1 LKIQS
6 LRGMPDLFPEDL
18 ERWHIFES
26 KLSKIF
32 HSFNTHEIR
41 TPLLESTEL
50 FSRSVGNSSDIV
62 NKELYSFLDRN
73 EESISLRPEGSAS
86 IIRAIIQ
93 KKQEHEK
100 HKLWY
105 QGPMFRYERP
115 QKGRFRQFHQVG
127 VEYLGFEE
135 GMSEYELISMVLQI
149 NKLIGI
155 SDYTIKINHLGD
167 QLAKESFCNSLVAF
181 LQPHTNELH
190 EKDQVRL
197 KSNPLRVLDSKEKST
212 QTLLKEGPKFQD
224 FISEDS
230 QTFLQNLVDAYSNH
244 CDIQIDQ
251 SLVRGLDYYTGIVF
265 ETVSEKLGA
274 QNAILGGGR
283 YDNLSKQLGGKDM
296 HAIGF
301 AIGVE
306 RMIELLSIEKIKQP
320 LKVGFIILGEQI
332 DKKTYKIAD
341 DLRSANN
348 NIVLDTFLSEGS
360 LKSQL
365 RRVNKNNCSYAIIVG
380 EDELKNDQV
389 IWKDLSDGGEQEIL
403 TSKEVID
410 KYTNL

>member
-1 LKIQS
+1 MKIQS

-73 EESISLRPEGSAS
+73 DESISLRPEGSAS
-86 IIRAIIQ
+86 VIRAIIQ

-100 HKLWY
+100 HKFWY

-127 VEYLGFEE
+127 VEYLGYEE
-135 GMSEYELISMVLQI
+135 GIAEYELISMVLQI

-167 QLAKESFCNSLVAF
+167 QDAKESFCNSLTAF
-181 LQPHTNELH
+181 LKPHINELH
-190 EKDQVRL
+190 EKDQARL

-212 QTLLKEGPKFQD
+212 QELLKEGPKFQD
-224 FISEDS
+224 FISNDS
-230 QTFLQNLVDAYSNH
+230 KIFLKNLVDAFSNH

-274 QNAILGGGR
+274 QDAFLGGGR

-296 HAIGF
+296 YAIGF

-306 RMIELLSIEKIKQP
+306 RIIELLNIENIKQLN
-320 LKVGFIILGEQI
+320 LKIHQI
-332 DKKTYKIAD
+332 KLSKRKNYKYEIKK
-341 DLRSANN
+341 
-348 NIVLDTFLSEGS
+348 F
-360 LKSQL
+360 
-365 RRVNKNNCSYAIIVG
+365 
-380 EDELKNDQV
+380 
-389 IWKDLSDGGEQEIL
+389 
-403 TSKEVID
+403 
-410 KYTNL
+410 

>member
-1 LKIQS
+1 MKIQS

-18 ERWHIFES
+18 ERWHLFES

-50 FSRSVGNSSDIV
+50 FSRSVGSSSDIV

-86 IIRAIIQ
+86 VIRAIIQ

-135 GMSEYELISMVLQI
+135 GVSEYELISMVLQI

-167 QLAKESFCNSLVAF
+167 KLSKESFCNSLVAF
-181 LQPHTNELH
+181 LQPHINELH

-197 KSNPLRVLDSKEKST
+197 RSNPLRVLDSKEEST
-212 QTLLKEGPKFQD
+212 QALLKKGPKFQD
-224 FISEDS
+224 YISEDS
-230 QTFLQNLVDAYSNH
+230 RNFLQNLVNTYSNH
-244 CDIQIDQ
+244 CDIQVDQ

-274 QNAILGGGR
+274 QDAILGGGR

-306 RMIELLSIEKIKQP
+306 RIIELLSIQNIKQP
-320 LKVGFIILGEQI
+320 LKVGFIIPGEQI

-348 NIVLDTFLSEGS
+348 SIILDTFLSKGS

-365 RRVNKNNCSYAIIVG
+365 RRANKNNCSYAIIVG

-389 IWKDLSDGGEQEIL
+389 IWKDLSEGGEQELL

>member
-1 LKIQS
+1 MKIQS

-32 HSFNTHEIR
+32 HSFDTHEIR

-62 NKELYSFLDRN
+62 NKELYSLLDRN

-86 IIRAIIQ
+86 VIRAIIQ

-127 VEYLGFEE
+127 VEYLGFGE
-135 GMSEYELISMVLQI
+135 GTSEYELISMVLQI

-155 SDYTIKINHLGD
+155 TNYTIKINHLGD
-167 QLAKESFCNSLVAF
+167 QLAKESFCDSLINF
-181 LQPHTNELH
+181 LQPHINELH
-190 EKDQVRL
+190 EKDQARL

-212 QTLLKEGPKFQD
+212 QALLKEGPKFQD
-224 FISEDS
+224 FISDAS
-230 QTFLQNLVDAYSNH
+230 KNFLHNLVNAYSDH

-265 ETVSEKLGA
+265 ETVSKELGA
-274 QNAILGGGR
+274 QDAFLGGGR
-283 YDNLSKQLGGKDM
+283 YDNLSNQLGGKDM

-301 AIGVE
+301 AIGIE
-306 RMIELLSIEKIKQP
+306 RIIELLSIENIKQP
-320 LKVGFIILGEQI
+320 LKVGFITTGEQT

-341 DLRSANN
+341 DLRSANSS
-348 NIVLDTFLSEGS
+348 IILDTFLSEGS

-365 RRVNKNNCSYAIIVG
+365 RRANKNNCRYVIIIG
-380 EDELKNDQV
+380 EEELENDQV
-389 IWKDLSDGGEQEIL
+389 IWKNLSEGGEQELL
-403 TSKEVID
+403 TSKEVIE

>member
-1 LKIQS
+1 MKIQS

-50 FSRSVGNSSDIV
+50 FSRSVGSSSDIV

-86 IIRAIIQ
+86 VIRAIIQ

-135 GMSEYELISMVLQI
+135 GVSEYELISMVLQI

-167 QLAKESFCNSLVAF
+167 RLSKESFCNSLVAF
-181 LQPHTNELH
+181 LQPHINELH

-197 KSNPLRVLDSKEKST
+197 RSNPLRVLDSKEKST
-212 QTLLKEGPKFQD
+212 QVLLKKGPKFQD
-224 FISEDS
+224 YISEDS
-230 QTFLQNLVDAYSNH
+230 RNFLQNLVNTYSNH
-244 CDIQIDQ
+244 CNIQVDQ

-274 QNAILGGGR
+274 QDAILGGGR

-306 RMIELLSIEKIKQP
+306 RIIELLSIENIKQP
-320 LKVGFIILGEQI
+320 LKVGFIIPGEQI

-348 NIVLDTFLSEGS
+348 SIILDTFLSEGS

-365 RRVNKNNCSYAIIVG
+365 RRANKNNCSYAIIVG

-389 IWKDLSDGGEQEIL
+389 IWKDLGDGGEQELL

>member
-1 LKIQS
+1 MKIQS

-50 FSRSVGNSSDIV
+50 FSRSVGSSSDIV

-86 IIRAIIQ
+86 VIRAIIQ

-135 GMSEYELISMVLQI
+135 GVSEYELISMVLQI

-167 QLAKESFCNSLVAF
+167 RLSKESFCNSLVAF
-181 LQPHTNELH
+181 LQPHINELH
-190 EKDQVRL
+190 EKDQARL
-197 KSNPLRVLDSKEKST
+197 QSNPLRVLDSKEEST
-212 QTLLKEGPKFQD
+212 QALLKKGPKFQD
-224 FISEDS
+224 YISEDS
-230 QTFLQNLVDAYSNH
+230 RNFLQNLVNTYSNH
-244 CDIQIDQ
+244 CNIHVDQ

-274 QNAILGGGR
+274 QDAILGGGR

-306 RMIELLSIEKIKQP
+306 RIIELLSIENIKQP
-320 LKVGFIILGEQI
+320 LKVGFIIPGEQI

-341 DLRSANN
+341 DLRSVNN
-348 NIVLDTFLSEGS
+348 SIILDTFLSEGS

-365 RRVNKNNCSYAIIVG
+365 RRANKNNCSYAIIVG

-389 IWKDLSDGGEQEIL
+389 IWKDLGDGGEQELL

>member
-1 LKIQS
+1 MKIQS

-18 ERWHIFES
+18 DRWHVFES

-32 HSFNTHEIR
+32 HSFNAHEIR

-86 IIRAIIQ
+86 VIRAIIQ
-93 KKQEHEK
+93 KKQEQEK

-115 QKGRFRQFHQVG
+115 QQGRFRQFHQVG

-135 GMSEYELISMVLQI
+135 GISEYELISMVLQI

-155 SDYTIKINHLGD
+155 SDYKIKINHLGD
-167 QLAKESFCNSLVAF
+167 QLAKKDFCNALVTF
-181 LQPHTNELH
+181 LQPHVNELH
-190 EKDQVRL
+190 EKDQARL

-212 QTLLKEGPKFQD
+212 QALLKEGPKFQD
-224 FISEDS
+224 FLSDDS
-230 QTFLQNLVDAYSNH
+230 KSFLQNLIDAYSDH

-265 ETVSEKLGA
+265 EAVSEELGA
-274 QNAILGGGR
+274 QDAFLGGGR
-283 YDNLSKQLGGKDM
+283 YDNLSKELGGKDM

-306 RMIELLSIEKIKQP
+306 RIIELLGIEDIKQS
-320 LKVGFIILGEQI
+320 LKVGFIIVGEQI

-341 DLRSANN
+341 DLRSANSS
-348 NIVLDTFLSEGS
+348 IILDTFLNEGS

-365 RRVNKNNCSYAIIVG
+365 RRANKNNCSYVIIVG
-380 EDELKNDQV
+380 EEELKNDQV
-389 IWKDLSDGGEQEIL
+389 IWKDLVAGGEQELL
-403 TSKEVID
+403 TSKEAIE

>member
-1 LKIQS
+1 MKIQS

-86 IIRAIIQ
+86 VIRAIIQ

-135 GMSEYELISMVLQI
+135 GVSEYELISMVLQI

-167 QLAKESFCNSLVAF
+167 QLSKENFCNSLVAF
-181 LQPHTNELH
+181 LQPHINELH
-190 EKDQVRL
+190 EKDQARL
-197 KSNPLRVLDSKEKST
+197 RSNPLRVLDSKEEST
-212 QTLLKEGPKFQD
+212 QALLKKGPKFQD
-224 FISEDS
+224 YISEDARN
-230 QTFLQNLVDAYSNH
+230 FLQNLVNTYSNH
-244 CDIQIDQ
+244 CNIQVDQ

-274 QNAILGGGR
+274 QDAILGGGR

-306 RMIELLSIEKIKQP
+306 RIIELLSIENIKQP
-320 LKVGFIILGEQI
+320 LKVGFIIPGEQI

-348 NIVLDTFLSEGS
+348 SIILDTFLSEGS

-365 RRVNKNNCSYAIIVG
+365 RRANKNNCSYAIIVG

-389 IWKDLSDGGEQEIL
+389 IWKDLSDGGEQELL

>member
-1 LKIQS
+1 MKIQS

-18 ERWHIFES
+18 DRWHVFES

-86 IIRAIIQ
+86 VIRAIIQ
-93 KKQEHEK
+93 KKQEQEK

-115 QKGRFRQFHQVG
+115 QQGRFRQFHQVG

-135 GMSEYELISMVLQI
+135 GISEYELISMVLQI

-155 SDYTIKINHLGD
+155 SDYKIKINHLGD
-167 QLAKESFCNSLVAF
+167 QLAKEDFCNALVTF
-181 LQPHTNELH
+181 LQPHVNELH
-190 EKDQVRL
+190 EKDQARL

-212 QTLLKEGPKFQD
+212 QALLKEGPQFQD
-224 FISEDS
+224 FLSDDS
-230 QTFLQNLVDAYSNH
+230 KSFLQNLIDAYSDH

-265 ETVSEKLGA
+265 EAVSEELGA
-274 QNAILGGGR
+274 QDAFLGGGR
-283 YDNLSKQLGGKDM
+283 YDNLSKELGGKDM

-306 RMIELLSIEKIKQP
+306 RIIELLGIEDIKQS
-320 LKVGFIILGEQI
+320 LKVGFIIVGEQI

-341 DLRSANN
+341 DLRSANSS
-348 NIVLDTFLSEGS
+348 IILDTFLNEGS

-365 RRVNKNNCSYAIIVG
+365 RRANKNNCSYVIIVG
-380 EDELKNDQV
+380 EEELKNDQV
-389 IWKDLSDGGEQEIL
+389 IWKDLVAGGEQELL
-403 TSKEVID
+403 TSKEAIE

>member
-1 LKIQS
+1 MKIQS

-50 FSRSVGNSSDIV
+50 FSRSVGSSSDIV

-86 IIRAIIQ
+86 VIRAIIQ

-135 GMSEYELISMVLQI
+135 GVSEYELISMVLQI

-167 QLAKESFCNSLVAF
+167 KLSKESFCNSLAAF
-181 LQPHTNELH
+181 LQPHINELH
-190 EKDQVRL
+190 EKDQARL
-197 KSNPLRVLDSKEKST
+197 RSNPLRVLDSKEEST
-212 QTLLKEGPKFQD
+212 QALLKKGPKFQD
-224 FISEDS
+224 YISEDARN
-230 QTFLQNLVDAYSNH
+230 FLQNLVNTYSNH
-244 CDIQIDQ
+244 CNIQVDQ

-265 ETVSEKLGA
+265 ESVSEKLGA
-274 QNAILGGGR
+274 QDAILGGGR

-306 RMIELLSIEKIKQP
+306 RIIELLSIENIKQP
-320 LKVGFIILGEQI
+320 LKVGFIIAGEQI

-348 NIVLDTFLSEGS
+348 SIILDTFLSKGS

-365 RRVNKNNCSYAIIVG
+365 RRANKNNCRYAIIVG
-380 EDELKNDQV
+380 EDEFKNDQV
-389 IWKDLSDGGEQEIL
+389 IWKDLSDGGEQELL
-403 TSKEVID
+403 TSKELIH

>member
-1 LKIQS
+1 MKIQS

-18 ERWHIFES
+18 DKWHVFES

-32 HSFNTHEIR
+32 HSFDTHEIR

-50 FSRSVGNSSDIV
+50 FSRSVGNSTDIV

-86 IIRAIIQ
+86 VIRAIIQ
-93 KKQEHEK
+93 KKQEQEK

-115 QKGRFRQFHQVG
+115 QQGRFRQFHQVG

-135 GMSEYELISMVLQI
+135 GISEYELISMVLQI

-155 SDYTIKINHLGD
+155 SDYKIKINHLGD
-167 QLAKESFCNSLVAF
+167 QLAKEDFCNALVTF
-181 LQPHTNELH
+181 LQPHVNELH
-190 EKDQVRL
+190 EKDQARL

-212 QTLLKEGPKFQD
+212 QALLKEGPKFQD
-224 FISEDS
+224 FLSDDS
-230 QTFLQNLVDAYSNH
+230 KSFLQNLIDAYSDH

-265 ETVSEKLGA
+265 EAVSEELGA
-274 QNAILGGGR
+274 QDAFLGGGR
-283 YDNLSKQLGGKDM
+283 YDNLSKELGGKDM

-306 RMIELLSIEKIKQP
+306 RIIELLGIEDIKQS
-320 LKVGFIILGEQI
+320 LKVGFIIVGEQI

-348 NIVLDTFLSEGS
+348 SIILDTFLSEGS

-365 RRVNKNNCSYAIIVG
+365 RRANKNNCSYAIIVG

-389 IWKDLSDGGEQEIL
+389 IWKDLSDGGEQELL
-403 TSKEVID
+403 TSKEVIA